1 MVGVGVI
8 SYINTPKGLKVGKC
22 VWALKISDSMKRRF
36 YGTRKEAEENNAFA
50 KYATKM

>member
-1 MVGVGVI
+1 
-8 SYINTPKGLKVGKC
+8 
-22 VWALKISDSMKRRF
+22 MKRRF